1 LKERKKEKGQA
12 RAARGRELREKKKTR
27 EWEMPI
33 KEGGLPKIAYAQKRE
48 GRERDAKKRDSE
60 RRR

>member
-1 LKERKKEKGQA
+1 
-12 RAARGRELREKKKTR
+12 
-27 EWEMPI
+27 MPI

-48 GRERDAKKRDSE
+48 REGRERDAKKRDSE